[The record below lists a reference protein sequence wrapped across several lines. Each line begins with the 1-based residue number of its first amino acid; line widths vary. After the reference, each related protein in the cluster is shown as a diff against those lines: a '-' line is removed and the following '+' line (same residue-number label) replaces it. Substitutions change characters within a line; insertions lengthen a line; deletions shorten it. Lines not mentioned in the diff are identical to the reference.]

1 MWQGNTELYTHKIW
15 SLHKLMVYEV
25 WSLYKLML
33 WSLSGQEALALLVML
48 GDW

>member
-1 MWQGNTELYTHKIW
+1 MY
-15 SLHKLMVYEV
+15 KLMVYEVWSLYKLMVYKV

-33 WSLSGQEALALLVML
+33 WSLSGQDALALLVMI